1 MTFSKANG
9 RLFKRFNPFK
19 VGKIWLCISVQ
30 DIMKLLGSSVKANI
44 IMIRYDIFTVNKKI
58 LR

>member
-9 RLFKRFNPFK
+9 RLFKRFNPVK
-19 VGKIWLCISVQ
+19 VGKIWQCISVQ
-30 DIMKLLGSSVKANI
+30 DIMRLFGSSVKANI